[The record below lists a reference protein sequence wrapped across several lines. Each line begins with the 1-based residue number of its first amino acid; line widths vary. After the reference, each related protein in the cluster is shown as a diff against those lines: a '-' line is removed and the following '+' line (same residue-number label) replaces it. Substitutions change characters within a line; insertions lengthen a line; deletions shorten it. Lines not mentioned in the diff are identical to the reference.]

1 MKVNFAFCMFDMQS
15 ADEREVRQARRRNIT
30 SNSQALLAELTKYQC
45 HGRHQHV
52 TLRGWKATT
61 CQVYCDEF
69 CNTVCETIT
78 KEKNTLDNTS
88 GDLGRLSLGP
98 TEATDIPKTVNELV
112 RVDPHEEDMFC
123 DPHEWSLDKRMATV
137 PRKSEMQF
145 FRNMKV

>member
-1 MKVNFAFCMFDMQS
+1 MKGAEKVHFDFCMFDMQS

-30 SNSQALLAELTKYQC
+30 SNSQALLAELTKYQS

-78 KEKNTLDNTS
+78 KEKNNLDNTS

-98 TEATDIPKTVNELV
+98 TEGTDIPKTINELV
-112 RVDPHEEDMFC
+112 RVDPHEEDMHVLR
-123 DPHEWSLDKRMATV
+123 PSRMEPGQENDNSAQEV
-137 PRKSEMQF
+137 
-145 FRNMKV
+145 